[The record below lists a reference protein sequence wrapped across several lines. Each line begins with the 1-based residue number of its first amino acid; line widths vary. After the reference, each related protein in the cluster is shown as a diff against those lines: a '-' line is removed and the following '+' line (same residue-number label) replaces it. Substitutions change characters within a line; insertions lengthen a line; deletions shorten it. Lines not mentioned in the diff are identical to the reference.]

1 MTEQEAN
8 ALAEKLSRYKM
19 LDGVRAGLSAKVKT
33 LTENQVDCIVL
44 KSSMCGLVS
53 LSAGDMLSDC
63 VSFIKG
69 KLEQEL
75 AEVTKQIE
83 DL

>member
-1 MTEQEAN
+1 
-8 ALAEKLSRYKM
+8 
-19 LDGVRAGLSAKVKT
+19 
-33 LTENQVDCIVL
+33 
-44 KSSMCGLVS
+44 MCGLVS